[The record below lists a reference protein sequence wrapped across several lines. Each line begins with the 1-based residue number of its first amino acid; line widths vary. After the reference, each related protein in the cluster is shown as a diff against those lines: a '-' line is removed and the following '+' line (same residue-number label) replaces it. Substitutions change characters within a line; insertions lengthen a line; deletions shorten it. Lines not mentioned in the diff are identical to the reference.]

1 MRSFRFLACLLLLP
15 AAQALAQP
23 PGLPGTATPQP
34 YAQPQIR
41 TLPATPR
48 SSPPLQFI
56 PGQVRPGQVSPRSP
70 LLAPQSLPQ
79 DQPLPQLDTRRNPQ
93 PAKPADASGKP

>member
-1 MRSFRFLACLLLLP
+1 MRSLYFFACLLLLP
-15 AAQALAQP
+15 AAQAMAQP

-41 TLPATPR
+41 TLPAAPR
-48 SSPPLQFI
+48 SSPPLQ
-56 PGQVRPGQVSPRSP
+56 VRPGQPAPRSP
-70 LLAPQSLPQ
+70 LLAPQPLPR
-79 DQPLPQLDTRRNPQ
+79 DQPLPQLDTRHNPQ

>member
-1 MRSFRFLACLLLLP
+1 MRSLYFFACLLLLP
-15 AAQALAQP
+15 SAQTLAQP

-41 TLPATPR
+41 TLPAAPR
-48 SSPPLQFI
+48 SSPPL
-56 PGQVRPGQVSPRSP
+56 
-70 LLAPQSLPQ
+70 LAPQPLPR

-93 PAKPADASGKP
+93 SAKPADASGKP